1 MFDCL
6 RATGTNSDCPLD
18 GELLIHR
25 SEKEAFLGG
34 EGVDDVAINVLDG
47 EAYRVVYRQREV
59 V

>member
-6 RATGTNSDCPLD
+6 RAAGTNSDCSLD
-18 GELLIHR
+18 GGILIHR
-25 SEKEAFLGG
+25 LEKEEFLGG